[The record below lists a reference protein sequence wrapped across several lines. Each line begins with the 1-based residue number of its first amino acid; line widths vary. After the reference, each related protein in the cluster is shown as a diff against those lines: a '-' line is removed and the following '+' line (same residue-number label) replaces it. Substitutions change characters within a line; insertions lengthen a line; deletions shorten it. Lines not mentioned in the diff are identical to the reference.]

1 MILTTWPTSGS
12 HNAGTR
18 EMAIAFAPTPAGG
31 AAPDTIARHPGPR
44 LLVLPALFDEAN
56 RLRRFT
62 VEVMRR
68 LATRGIASV
77 LPDLPGCGESL
88 APLEAQ
94 SLPLWRE
101 AAAAAATHFAAS
113 HVLTIR
119 ASASLAPQGLPGWH
133 YAPSAPA
140 SQLRS
145 LLRARILAR
154 REAGVEE
161 TSEALLT
168 QGLTQG
174 LELAGHR
181 LGPALLADLSAGSA
195 APTLPVITQNAL
207 AAPGLWLRAEPGEDA
222 AQAARLAT
230 LIAHTLPQSAPTE
243 ASAAPS
249 RRLAR

>member
-1 MILTTWPTSGS
+1 MILTNWPGPDSR
-12 HNAGTR
+12 APE
-18 EMAIAFAPTPAGG
+18 EMALAFEPATGDNQ
-31 AAPDTIARHPGPR
+31 PPR
-44 LLVLPALFDEAN
+44 LLILPALFDEAN

-94 SLPLWRE
+94 SLALWRE

-119 ASASLAPQGLPGWH
+119 ASASLAPPGLPGLPGWH

-161 TSEALLT
+161 TSEALLKL
-168 QGLTQG
+168 GLEQG
-174 LELAGHR
+174 LELAGYR
-181 LGPALLADLSAGSA
+181 LGPQMLADLSAKT
-195 APTLPVITQNAL
+195 APSTLPIILQSEL
-207 AAPGLWLRAEPGEDA
+207 AAPGLWLRAEPGEDP
-222 AQAARLAT
+222 AQAETLAT
-230 LIAHTLPQSAPTE
+230 ILAASLLPGE
-243 ASAAPS
+243 AQP
-249 RRLAR
+249 

>member
-1 MILTTWPTSGS
+1 MILANWPCPQ
-12 HNAGTR
+12 ADAPCR
-18 EMAIAFAPTPAGG
+18 EEMALAFAPATPAFIGRT
-31 AAPDTIARHPGPR
+31 PPR
-44 LLVLPALFDEAN
+44 LLILPALFDEAN

-94 SLPLWRE
+94 SLARWRE

-119 ASASLAPQGLPGWH
+119 ASASLAPPGLPGWH

-161 TSEALLT
+161 TSAGLLA

-181 LGPALLADLSAGSA
+181 LGPHMLAGLSAET
-195 APTLPVITQNAL
+195 APGTLPVIVQSQL
-207 AAPGLWLRAEPGEDA
+207 AAPGLWLRAEPGEDP
-222 AQAARLAT
+222 AQAET
-230 LIAHTLPQSAPTE
+230 LVSIVAASLLPRE
-243 ASAAPS
+243 AQP
-249 RRLAR
+249 